1 MKKHAVLVLFL
12 MSMTLLSVGCV
23 KTTTWQGKYV
33 TLETTKLPKE
43 DYKIGD
49 YIVVAYDVQANNKKS
64 EVIYRFDI
72 MQADTIVR
80 AFEFGKF
87 KYYLAFFD
95 PLFLGGGMW
104 IGSEKKPDYCL
115 TELAKSCI
123 NKPKSDITYY
133 SHCRSYKTLPTYDK
147 VKADMQAYIAG
158 QRTFPEE

>member
-1 MKKHAVLVLFL
+1 MKYHIMFL
-12 MSMTLLSVGCV
+12 SICVIFLSTGCV

-33 TLETTKLPKE
+33 TLETTKPPKE

-49 YIVVAYDVQANNKKS
+49 YVVVAYDVQANNKKS

-80 AFEFGKF
+80 AFEFGIF
-87 KYYLAFFD
+87 KYFVVYLDQFVPGDKA
-95 PLFLGGGMW
+95 W
-104 IGSEKKPDYCL
+104 IMENEQPDYCL
-115 TELAKSCI
+115 TELDKTCI
-123 NKPKSDITYY
+123 NKAKSVIIKYT
-133 SHCRSYKTLPTYDK
+133 HCRSYKKLPDYEQ